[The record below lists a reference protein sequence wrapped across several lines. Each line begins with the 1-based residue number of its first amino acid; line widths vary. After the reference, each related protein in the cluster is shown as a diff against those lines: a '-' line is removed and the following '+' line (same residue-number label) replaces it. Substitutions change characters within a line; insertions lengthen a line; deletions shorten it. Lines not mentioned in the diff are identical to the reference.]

1 MGHWASMGMQF
12 HLIHHLYPGIP
23 NHRTRSAYFALKD
36 VLRRQ
41 GVDVSAH

>member
-1 MGHWASMGMQF
+1 MAMEY

-23 NHRTRSAYFALKD
+23 NHRQKEAYHAMKD